1 MLRKTT
7 PLIAICLLLSGC
19 STLYENRIDSKLVDA
34 GLSPAVAACV
44 AERMVDRLSRRQL
57 HDIGRLAG
65 GSRRVGDMNLAQFLR
80 QHRAA
85 LDPKVYSVLASAGLR
100 CALAG

>member
-1 MLRKTT
+1 MIRL
-7 PLIAICLLLSGC
+7 PFLAAAALALSGC
-19 STLYENRIDSKLVDA
+19 ATLYESRIESKLVDA
-34 GLSPAVAACV
+34 GLSPPVAACV

-65 GSRRVGDMNLAQFLR
+65 GRRRVADMNLGQFLR
-80 QHRAA
+80 QYRAA
-85 LDPKVYSVLASAGLR
+85 LDPKVYRVLAGAGLR